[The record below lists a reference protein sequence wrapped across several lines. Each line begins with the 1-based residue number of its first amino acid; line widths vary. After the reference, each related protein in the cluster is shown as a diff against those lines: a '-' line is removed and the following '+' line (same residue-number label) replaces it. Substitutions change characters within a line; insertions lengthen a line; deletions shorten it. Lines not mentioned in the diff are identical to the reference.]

1 MTWEPAGTEVGA
13 QQRSELQLIREKVPR
28 PVWEGVEEQL
38 ELLELALLVVL
49 HRELEPQVQRRH
61 LGLQDVDD
69 IVGVIGKIG
78 ARNLDHLLGTL
89 HGDEDRRHVDRVRQL
104 PLSPSPFPPA
114 ALGAAPPTSVRTTR
128 RGGNAEHARRMLPP
142 APVQPGVLRWLRAA
156 AGL

>member
-1 MTWEPAGTEVGA
+1 MAMNCVLTAGSGPNWSDSA
-13 QQRSELQLIREKVPR
+13 PLRLKLH
-28 PVWEGVEEQL
+28 EGVEEQL

-89 HGDEDRRHVDRVRQL
+89 HGDEDRRHVDCVRQL

-114 ALGAAPPTSVRTTR
+114 AWAPRRRGALAPRGGGGKAEHVTPNCGYIGAPPRL
-128 RGGNAEHARRMLPP
+128 G
-142 APVQPGVLRWLRAA
+142 
-156 AGL
+156 